1 MKGLWGQWDM
11 RLGNVWGL
19 RGLVWG
25 LHCLQASLACAGLHG
40 LQELFFLA
48 RLGGNVHPHIVQKPS
63 PEVSCSANGS
73 GCWLFGWA
81 KRGDSS
87 KKKTEPIYTALA
99 GGKSLIFHPAITELI
114 SLRLRAVDINCQ
126 GIFTVGNAR
135 HGLLLEAESWTR
147 SSSPCSGRGEK
158 ESIANSKP
166 ISPSIL
172 LPAEKG
178 RKASRLLYWPFSR
191 KCSGLKVS
199 GVSHTFLSNIIEVR
213 LVITV
218 VPCKRWR
225 KQEFAWGRRADVLS
239 D

>member
-1 MKGLWGQWDM
+1 MGSPLPPGFS
-11 RLGNVWGL
+11 RLRWIA
-19 RGLVWG
+19 R
-25 LHCLQASLACAGLHG
+25 AAGA
-40 LQELFFLA
+40 FL
-48 RLGGNVHPHIVQKPS
+48 PS
-63 PEVSCSANGS
+63 KVRWQCSPTHRTETVPRS
-73 GCWLFGWA
+73 FLLCRRQWLFGWA

-87 KKKTEPIYTALA
+87 KKTEPIYTVLA

-114 SLRLRAVDINCQ
+114 SLRLRAVSINCQ
-126 GIFTVGNAR
+126 GIFTVGNAW

-147 SSSPCSGRGEK
+147 SSSPCSVRGKK

-225 KQEFAWGRRADVLS
+225 KQEFAWRRRADVLS

>member
-1 MKGLWGQWDM
+1 MFTHTSYRNRPQKFPALQTAAVVRMGKEG
-11 RLGNVWGL
+11 RLV
-19 RGLVWG
+19 
-25 LHCLQASLACAGLHG
+25 
-40 LQELFFLA
+40 
-48 RLGGNVHPHIVQKPS
+48 
-63 PEVSCSANGS
+63 
-73 GCWLFGWA
+73 
-81 KRGDSS
+81 

-99 GGKSLIFHPAITELI
+99 GGKNLIFHPAITELI

-135 HGLLLEAESWTR
+135 HGLLLEAESWTW
-147 SSSPCSGRGEK
+147 SSSPCSGRGKK
-158 ESIANSKP
+158 ESVANSKP
-166 ISPSIL
+166 ISPYIL